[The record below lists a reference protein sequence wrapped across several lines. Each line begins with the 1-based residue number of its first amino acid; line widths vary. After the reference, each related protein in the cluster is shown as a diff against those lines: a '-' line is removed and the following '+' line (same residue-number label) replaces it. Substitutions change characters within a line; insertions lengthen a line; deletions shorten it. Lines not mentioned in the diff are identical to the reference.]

1 MRSSR
6 ADACTDRL
14 PGGVEL
20 SLTGPS
26 GGPVVLGSNEV
37 LGTCLSRLRP
47 RATASSREGSTTT
60 RCVGRPLSIGCQT
73 SSASAGSMTSSTA
86 TSIPDSAKD
95 RTRAHVAVTDACHCS
110 ACPGS
115 PTARRSTSPCTSRP
129 LTVSSWTWAATS
141 RVWHHA
147 RARVDLPAPAGP
159 ANNLRSRQPAC
170 GSCPIGGLRPHQGLL
185 GGGRVSHKTIGIRH
199 SGR

>member
-1 MRSSR
+1 MLPADAEDVWQPMLNGLPTHLVVVLPSLEEAVVDMRSSR

-60 RCVGRPLSIGCQT
+60 
-73 SSASAGSMTSSTA
+73 SAS
-86 TSIPDSAKD
+86 
-95 RTRAHVAVTDACHCS
+95 
-110 ACPGS
+110 
-115 PTARRSTSPCTSRP
+115 
-129 LTVSSWTWAATS
+129 
-141 RVWHHA
+141 
-147 RARVDLPAPAGP
+147 
-159 ANNLRSRQPAC
+159 
-170 GSCPIGGLRPHQGLL
+170 
-185 GGGRVSHKTIGIRH
+185 GGR
-199 SGR
+199 